1 MRSKRRYRQAA
12 LAIIAMALASAAGI
26 CAGIDV
32 QVDPAE
38 LAAAF
43 EGAQKLDLRTSKISS
58 VATLRDVVKIPP
70 PAEPVLVKT
79 FKRNELPAVLEP
91 AFARKEV
98 AGVTLAGRF
107 IAIIHTDLQKEYE
120 DVLRHELVHAY
131 ITLASPKPLPFWFQE
146 GSAVY
151 FSTGKTRK
159 FYGQPSKDRVGV
171 MVGKTVELDPVY
183 KQKLYSFK
191 YLVKAAGQKRFYEW
205 FREAVM
211 SGDVDPRKLLGT
223 SSGEDKTSSV
233 RRSIPGWLIAAAIAV
248 VIAVVVIGFYT
259 SRRDEEYF

>member
-1 MRSKRRYRQAA
+1 LKSNKVCWLAA
-12 LAIIAMALASAAGI
+12 LVIATALIYSLGT
-26 CAGIDV
+26 CADIEV
-32 QVDPAE
+32 KVDPTE

-43 EGAQKLDLRTSKISS
+43 EGAQILDLRTSKISS
-58 VATLRDVVKIPP
+58 VALLRDEVKIPP

-91 AFARKEV
+91 AFKRKEV

-191 YLVKAAGQKRFYEW
+191 YLVKAAGKERFYKW
-205 FREAVM
+205 FREAVT

-223 SSGEDKTSSV
+223 SSSNNKAPSV
-233 RRSIPGWLIAAAIAV
+233 RRPVPGWLIAAAIIIV
-248 VIAVVVIGFYT
+248 VTVIIIGFYA
-259 SRRDEEYF
+259 SRQSEEYV